1 MTDLVKLTIKSI
13 PNTARITLVNKDG
26 LRCTE
31 TGINS
36 LYCPKYSKCRVQV
49 RLYGYETKLMLVP
62 LQDKDIEITITLNN
76 NELNVNI

>member
-13 PNTARITLVNKDG
+13 PNNARITLVNKDG

-36 LYCPKYSKCRVQV
+36 LYCPKNSKCRVQV
-49 RLYGYETKLMLVP
+49 RLYGYENKLLLIP
-62 LQDKDIEITITLNN
+62 LEDKDTEMTITLNN